1 MSLPPL
7 PLFFLFF
14 FSFLSACQAPKTT
27 DTNKALLQLFEAE
40 KNGPKHQAD
49 RRLLQFK
56 HLWQKSELNDSLWPH
71 TLAFLVSQYGP
82 KQLYKWRQQD
92 PLLLA
97 LKDSLSQ
104 HQLLPYQAIQLAKKD
119 WPCLQNLSP
128 KEQNY
133 IHQAL
138 FKTN

>member
-14 FSFLSACQAPKTT
+14 FTLLSACQAPQTT
-27 DTNKALLQLFEAE
+27 NTNKALLQLFEAE

-97 LKDSLSQ
+97 LKDSLAQ
-104 HQLLPYQAIQLAKKD
+104 HQLLPYQAIQLAKDD